1 MRWRDRQRRMGGDP
15 APLLQEGI
23 EQTIQSQMG
32 AAQTKSRIPKAEED
46 ELAQFVSVV
55 LAETEDT
62 WGRHFAAQ
70 GQQYPKPT
78 LVLFNGAVSSGCG
91 QASAAMG
98 PFYCPADQ
106 KLYIDL
112 DFFYDLKNRHD
123 APGDFAQAYVI
134 AHEVGHHIQN
144 ITGTLNK
151 TRKAQARMGKVD
163 ANGVSVKVELMADCF
178 AGVWAHDTNK
188 KGLLDEGDLKEALK
202 AASQIGD
209 DTLQKQSRGR
219 VIPES
224 FTHGS
229 SAQRYAWFKRQG

>member
-1 MRWRDRQRRMGGDP
+1 M
-15 APLLQEGI
+15 
-23 EQTIQSQMG
+23 
-32 AAQTKSRIPKAEED
+32 
-46 ELAQFVSVV
+46 
-55 LAETEDT
+55 
-62 WGRHFAAQ
+62 
-70 GQQYPKPT
+70 
-78 LVLFNGAVSSGCG
+78 
-91 QASAAMG
+91 
-98 PFYCPADQ
+98 
-106 KLYIDL
+106 
-112 DFFYDLKNRHD
+112 
-123 APGDFAQAYVI
+123 PGDFAQAYVI

-229 SAQRYAWFKRQG
+229 SAQRYAWFKRGYDRGDVQDCNTF